1 MKTLKFFLLNLWI
14 VCITQSGSLFLKIN
28 QVVAAEKIT
37 FKYGIFSEVITTNQ
51 LEEFVLTGDLET
63 PLGNFLKQNAAL
75 NFALQRYLKQQIPV
89 SITVLD
95 KYLNSI
101 IGEFLLDRIG
111 QVIQMPA
118 GDAHKK
124 AIRSAL
130 ILSSQDNQLSILEVI
145 KNYPDEQ
152 VIVDGENLEKLK
164 DDFSNFVKFTQ
175 SLFTQKK

>member
-14 VCITQSGSLFLKIN
+14 IYITQTSSLFLKIN

-37 FKYGIFSEVITTNQ
+37 FKYGVFSEVITSNQ
-51 LEEFVLTGDLET
+51 LEEFVLTGDLDT
-63 PLGNFLKQNAAL
+63 TLGNFLKQNAAL
-75 NFALQRYLKQQIPV
+75 NFTLQRSLKQQIPV

-118 GDAHKK
+118 GDAHRK

-152 VIVDGENLEKLK
+152 VVIDGENLEKTK
-164 DDFSNFVKFTQ
+164 NDISNFVKFTQ
-175 SLFTQKK
+175 TLFTLKK